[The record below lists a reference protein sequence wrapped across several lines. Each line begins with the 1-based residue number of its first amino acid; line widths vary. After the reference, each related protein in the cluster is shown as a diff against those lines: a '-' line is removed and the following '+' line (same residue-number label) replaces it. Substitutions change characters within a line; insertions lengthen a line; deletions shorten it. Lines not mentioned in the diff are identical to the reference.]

1 MHPIKLTALM
11 AGLATMLWGHAA
23 LAGEVDVEN
32 VTASKDSDGVY
43 SFSVTVRHADTG
55 WDHYANKWDVLGPDG
70 TVLGTRILHH
80 PHVDE
85 QPFTRSL
92 RGVAVPD
99 GVEKVTLRAH
109 DSVHKYGG
117 KELTIEL
124 PD

>member
-1 MHPIKLTALM
+1 MRCFKLAISMIVLAASAGQALM
-11 AGLATMLWGHAA
+11 
-23 LAGEVDVEN
+23 AGEVDVEK
-32 VTASKDSDGVY
+32 VTASKDRDGIY

-70 TVLGTRILHH
+70 TVLGTRILYH

-92 RGVAVPD
+92 RGVAIPD
-99 GVEKVTLRAH
+99 GVKKVRLRAH

-117 KELTIEL
+117 KELEVEL
-124 PD
+124 PE

>member
-1 MHPIKLTALM
+1 MHPIKLTAL
-11 AGLATMLWGHAA
+11 ATGLAAFLWGHTTH
-23 LAGEVDVEN
+23 AGEVDVEK

-55 WDHYANKWDVLGPDG
+55 WDHYANRWDVLGPDG

-92 RGVAVPD
+92 RGVAIPD

-117 KELTIEL
+117 KELAVEL
-124 PD
+124 PK